1 MRSSPLQTY
10 SDDMS
15 QQASSGGYERAVGPG
30 WTARILFW
38 SALVVGSLPK
48 FVLMPMM
55 IDGVRPEFFTLYPTV
70 TVVVAFLELT
80 LGVVALLIVKGSPM
94 AMRLFGMGLT
104 IFISIYAFALPHLLP
119 IIVNR
124 VVGSVDL
131 AMNIQS
137 IIWTF
142 HGGVV
147 LAGMLIAWN
156 LARYRAWWTHL
167 VAAGYAMC
175 TGLVVAFVEWAMN
188 WLGSS
193 IATSMVLTQFVLL
206 GVSFG
211 GLGLLHGLSRVAS
224 GASDRYAAASAR
236 SIAEAVTSRRVP

>member
-1 MRSSPLQTY
+1 
-10 SDDMS
+10 MS
-15 QQASSGGYERAVGPG
+15 QPASSGGCERAVGPG

-38 SALVVGSLPK
+38 AAIAIGSLPE

-55 IDGVRPEFFTLYPTV
+55 IDGVRPEFFTLYPAV
-70 TVVVAFLELT
+70 TVVVALLELI
-80 LGVVALLIVKGSPM
+80 LGVVALLIVKASPLT
-94 AMRLFGMGLT
+94 MRLFGMGLL
-104 IFISIYAFALPHLLP
+104 IVSSIYAFALPHLLP

-142 HGGVV
+142 HSGVV
-147 LAGMLIAWN
+147 LAGLLIAWN
-156 LARYRAWWTHL
+156 LARNRAWWTHL

-188 WLGSS
+188 SLGSS
-193 IATSMVLTQFVLL
+193 FATSMVFTQAVLL

-211 GLGLLHGLSRVAS
+211 GLGLLHVLGRVAS
-224 GASDRYAAASAR
+224 VVR
-236 SIAEAVTSRRVP
+236 